1 MCDIR
6 RGSPLSALIQSASLI
21 IIDEATMI
29 TRYIIEAL
37 DRTLRDVRKNPNS
50 IFGGIAVVLSGIP
63 YIIL

>member
-37 DRTLRDVRKNPNS
+37 DRTLRDVRRNPNS